1 MNSSGSDKPYH
12 ERIERVAD
20 QRAVDAERSAG
31 DADQAASDA
40 DQTAS
45 DADQTASER
54 DSADAA
60 SDQRAADRDQASAER
75 QRPVDADE
83 ATQAAFEDSRLE
95 RETTT
100 ISRLVTHA
108 ARERSAR
115 SRVDSADGR
124 DAEAAARDETARV
137 RDVRAQELD
146 RSIAGSDAPLA
157 EKLEQFRARAA
168 AARAR
173 AARDRDRAAQD
184 RANAAQERARLEA
197 ELHNAHLDDLTGAYR
212 RESGRLAL
220 THEIDHARR
229 GDGRFM
235 LAFADVDGLKRVND
249 RDGHAAGDRVLQTLV
264 QTIRSNLRS
273 YDPVVRYGGDEF
285 VCGLGGVDL
294 DEVERRFDVIDR
306 SVHHAVGT
314 GVSVGMAALTPDETL
329 DELLARADAALLD
342 VKKRR
347 GELEPRG

>member
-1 MNSSGSDKPYH
+1 MNNSGSDKPYH
-12 ERIERVAD
+12 GRVERVAD
-20 QRAVDAERSAG
+20 QRALDAERSAG

-60 SDQRAADRDQASAER
+60 SDQHAADEDQANADR

-83 ATQAAFEDSRLE
+83 ATQSAFEGSRLA
-95 RETTT
+95 REATT
-100 ISRLVTHA
+100 IRRLVTHA
-108 ARERSAR
+108 ARDRTAR
-115 SRVDSADGR
+115 SRADAADGR
-124 DAEAAARDETARV
+124 DAEAAARDEAAQL
-137 RDVRAQELD
+137 RDARAQEFD
-146 RSIAGSDAPLA
+146 RSISGSDAPLA
-157 EKLEQFRARAA
+157 EKLEQFRSRAA

-212 RESGRLAL
+212 RESGSLAL
-220 THEIDHARR
+220 THEIDRARR
-229 GDGRFM
+229 GDGRFV
-235 LAFADVDGLKRVND
+235 LAFADVDGLKRAND

-264 QTIRSNLRS
+264 QIMRSNLRS

-294 DEVERRFDVIDR
+294 DEVQRRFDAIDR
-306 SVHHAVGT
+306 SVQHDVGT
-314 GVSVGMAALTPDETL
+314 GISVGLAALRADETL
-329 DELLARADAALLD
+329 DQLLARADAALLD

-347 GELEPRG
+347 GE